1 MAFDIITEVLV
12 VLAVAVLVGEL
23 FEQVG
28 LPSVAGELLSG
39 LILGPTVFGVVSF
52 SPQTAAI
59 SEIALFFVVL
69 LIGFEMTTQTVRS
82 HIVPSLLVSGTSFV
96 LPVAIL
102 AAAGALLLP
111 FGFTA
116 DLLVALAI
124 GVPSIS
130 IVSVLVMEW
139 DLVQKETGQIIL
151 SSVTITDIIAFVAL
165 AGASGT
171 LGGTISVVA
180 LTALFLAAFG
190 IVDWLLNSHPGA
202 FRQLLERASEA
213 TRREELSFALLIVG
227 GLLVA
232 VIMQGIGISY
242 ILGAFFAGLIIHD
255 GLVGK
260 KAFRSTADT
269 LAKMN
274 RAFFIPIFFGL
285 AGVEASFPASQAGLL
300 TPLAVMLVA
309 SMVPAIALTFF
320 AANSILKV
328 AEGGGPRRIAFILSG
343 RGAVGIVIASVALN
357 TGLIGGTAYSLVVIG
372 TVVVSIVVPAMAGRG
387 RRTPAVSLNPPAPD
401 RNPSDL
407 NGIR

>member
-1 MAFDIITEVLV
+1 LALDIITEVLV

-39 LILGPTVFGVVSF
+39 LILGPTVLGVVSF

-59 SEIALFFVVL
+59 SEIALFFVVF
-69 LIGFEMTTQTVRS
+69 LIGFEMTTQIVRS
-82 HIVPSLLVSGTSFV
+82 HIAPSLVVSGTSFA
-96 LPVAIL
+96 LPFAIL
-102 AAAGALLLP
+102 AAAAALLLP

-139 DLVQKETGQIIL
+139 DLVQKQTGQIIL

-165 AGASGT
+165 AGVSET
-171 LGGTISVVA
+171 LGGTISVVV
-180 LTALFLAAFG
+180 LTAIFLAAFG
-190 IVDWLLNSHPGA
+190 VVDWQLNSHPGA
-202 FRQLLERASEA
+202 FRKLLERASA
-213 TRREELSFALLIVG
+213 VTKREELSFALLIVG

-260 KAFRSTADT
+260 RAFRTTADT

-274 RAFFIPIFFGL
+274 RAFFIPVFFGL
-285 AGVEASFPASQAGLL
+285 AGVEAAFPASQAGLL
-300 TPLAVMLVA
+300 APLGVMLVA
-309 SMVPAIALTFF
+309 SMVPAITFTF
-320 AANSILKV
+320 LAAKSVLKV
-328 AEGGGPRRIAFILSG
+328 TEDGGPRQIAFILSG
-343 RGAVGIVIASVALN
+343 RGAVGIVIASVALSM
-357 TGLIGGTAYSLVVIG
+357 GLIGGTAYSLVVIG
-372 TVVVSIVVPAMAGRG
+372 TVVVSIVVPAMGGRG
-387 RRTPAVSLNPPAPD
+387 RQ
-401 RNPSDL
+401 
-407 NGIR
+407 